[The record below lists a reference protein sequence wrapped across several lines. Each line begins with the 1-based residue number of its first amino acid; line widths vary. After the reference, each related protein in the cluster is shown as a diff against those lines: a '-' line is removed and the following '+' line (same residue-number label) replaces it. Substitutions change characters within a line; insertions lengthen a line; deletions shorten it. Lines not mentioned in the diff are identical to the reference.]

1 MDDAR
6 AMKRYTPLAVV
17 SLALISES
25 SLGNTIPDPI
35 TYPGL
40 FGPAGNLTVTPPAIP
55 AAGLYQLGGT
65 ASGDLGTYWNAT
77 ATGGAVVGTNILT
90 ELRLAESGARVALTG
105 SALEF
110 SLSNNPASVLGALGT
125 GLSVALSWSA
135 TATYDDPGDSLVL
148 KPDTTYRIRFDVD
161 AGSGLLSSTLAIS
174 PSFGVELLNGSG
186 NPVGYSGGGTL
197 ANLVGLQLLTVVGAP
212 AGTGTAVVD
221 FRTGASVPAGS
232 AGIRFTGS
240 ATLPAS
246 ILGIGS
252 KFATVSNLQVGEVD
266 DYTLWLE
273 ENEVPEN
280 QTAATADPDQDGRT
294 NLEEFAVASDPLA
307 GDGNNVTGSVG
318 DADSAGPETSVF
330 VMTLPVRDGAVFE
343 ADGNDLVATADGADY
358 RVEGSFDLLDWNLAI
373 SEVTPNTA
381 FANPLP
387 ELPDGWTY
395 RSFRVPGQTSDS
407 PRAFLRVVID

>member
-6 AMKRYTPLAVV
+6 AMKRYTPLAVTT
-17 SLALISES
+17 LALITNS
-25 SLGNTIPDPI
+25 SFGNTIPDPI

-40 FGPAGNLTVTPPAIP
+40 FGPAGNRTVTPPAIP

-65 ASGDLGTYWNAT
+65 ATGDLGTYWNAT
-77 ATGGAVVGTNILT
+77 AAGGAVVGTNILT
-90 ELRLAESGARVALTG
+90 EIRLAECGAKVALTG

-110 SLSNNPASVLGALGT
+110 GLSNNPASVLGALGT
-125 GLSVALSWSA
+125 GLSVALTWSA
-135 TATYDDPGDSLVL
+135 TATYDAAGNELIL

-161 AGSGLLSSTLAIS
+161 AGSGLLGSALAIS
-174 PSFGVELLNGSG
+174 PSFGVELLNGTG

-197 ANLVGLQLLTVVGAP
+197 ANLVGLELLTVVGAP

-221 FRTGASVPAGS
+221 FRTGTSVPPGS

-246 ILGIGS
+246 ILGIGTT
-252 KFATVSNLQVGEVD
+252 FATITNLQVGEVD

-273 ENEVPEN
+273 DNEVPEGE
-280 QTAATADPDQDGRT
+280 TETGDDPDSDGRT

-307 GDGNNVTGSVG
+307 GDGNNVTGTLG
-318 DADSAGPETSVF
+318 DTDNSGPETSVF
-330 VMTLPVRDGAVFE
+330 VMTLPVRDGAEFE
-343 ADGNDLVATADGADY
+343 ADGNDLVATDDGASY
-358 RVEGSFDLLDWNLAI
+358 RVEGSFDLREWNLAV
-373 SEVTPNTA
+373 SEVTPNMQ
-381 FANPLP
+381 FSNPLP